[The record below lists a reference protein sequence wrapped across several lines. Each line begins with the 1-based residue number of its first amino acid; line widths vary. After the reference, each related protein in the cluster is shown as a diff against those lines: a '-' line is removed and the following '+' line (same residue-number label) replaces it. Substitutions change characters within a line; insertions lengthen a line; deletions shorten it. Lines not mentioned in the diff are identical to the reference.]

1 MKRFERVVA
10 ENSVELIN
18 ELNRRAAESWFSVI
32 SITEQVAVL
41 DYYPAL
47 VQPVEV
53 EEPDTAG
60 TFYDQAD
67 GAKFA

>member
-10 ENSVELIN
+10 ANSVELIN
-18 ELNRRAAESWFSVI
+18 ELNRRGTESWFSVI
-32 SITEQVAVL
+32 FITEQVAVL
-41 DYYPAL
+41 DYCAAL
-47 VQPVEV
+47 VQPVEI
-53 EEPDTAG
+53 EESVG